1 MKNKTLIGALA
12 LTFALAAQAAGDEPV
27 RRIDVYVSPYYA
39 AASEA
44 GGTPQVSVGGAP
56 FDQLLASNRRED
68 ILAARDRIQQQ
79 PDAITPMTLMVL
91 AIRLYDI
98 GERDDAVFWFYV
110 AKHRYTTLA
119 YSADVNAPALE
130 AANSAMSAFNSLAG
144 PYINSYAFCNVKK
157 QQAANQRAYEWV
169 RDHPYAALY
178 HEKLPRL
185 PGDPQANIQKGLD
198 AIAKGIADEKALVAD
213 PKAMVELQQRRKKN
227 NVDAQFCW

>member
-1 MKNKTLIGALA
+1 MKNKILVSALA
-12 LTFALAAQAAGDEPV
+12 LATAFAHAAGDESI

-39 AASEA
+39 AASDA
-44 GGTPQVSVGGAP
+44 NSAPQVSVGGAP
-56 FDQLLASNRRED
+56 FDQLLASTRRED
-68 ILAARDRIQQQ
+68 ILAARDRIQAE
-79 PDAITPMTLMVL
+79 PDVITPMTLMVL
-91 AIRLYDI
+91 AIRLYDV

-119 YSADVNAPALE
+119 YSADVNAPALRE
-130 AANSAMSAFNSLAG
+130 AHSAVVAFSNLAG
-144 PYINSYAFCNVKK
+144 PFINSYAFCDVKK
-157 QQAANQRAYEWV
+157 QQTANQRAYEWV

-213 PKAMVELQQRRKKN
+213 PKAMAELQQRRKKN
-227 NVDAQFCW
+227 NVDAQFCWK

>member
-1 MKNKTLIGALA
+1 MKNKALISLALA
-12 LTFALAAQAAGDEPV
+12 SALAYAAGDEPI
-27 RRIDVYVSPYYA
+27 RRIDVYVSPYSA

-68 ILAARDRIQQQ
+68 ILAARDRIQAE
-79 PDAITPMTLMVL
+79 PEAITPMTLMVL
-91 AIRLYDI
+91 AIRLYDV

-130 AANSAMSAFNSLAG
+130 AADSAMSAFNSLAG
-144 PYINSYAFCNVKK
+144 PYINSYAFCDVKK

-213 PKAMVELQQRRKKN
+213 PKAMAELQQRRKKN

>member
-56 FDQLLASNRRED
+56 FDQLLASNRED
-68 ILAARDRIQQQ
+68 ILAARDRIQAE
-79 PDAITPMTLMVL
+79 PEAITPMTLMVL
-91 AIRLYDI
+91 AIRLYDV

-144 PYINSYAFCNVKK
+144 PYINSYAFCDVKK

-169 RDHPYAALY
+169 RDHPYAALS

-213 PKAMVELQQRRKKN
+213 PKAMAELQQRRKKN